1 MIARRV
7 IVILW
12 IYISV
17 VQFMGEGTTSSH
29 ISTTKWTW
37 LGFFNH
43 LDSTY
48 SLLFPLNSCRE
59 WPHCIKTSTSMWK
72 YPWALFRHSDLCQST
87 KQAIS
92 RFCFSNPSN
101 HANPICIYRT
111 FCPSFLSQRWHNSD
125 RGHAVFRETLD
136 LLYVSLDFDVRED
149 QRELERRERESKSR
163 REGRGQQSREGWEW
177 QRKKVSMRWE
187 VERERERKRGVGNRS
202 KTWEAFTLDFA
213 LESNLHPAGEAT
225 VSKNQITLPLLT
237 PAVSH
242 TCAQPRGSKD
252 LEF

>member
-1 MIARRV
+1 MFN
-7 IVILW
+7 LW
-12 IYISV
+12 EKERLPLIFLPQS
-17 VQFMGEGTTSSH
+17 EPD
-29 ISTTKWTW
+29 
-37 LGFFNH
+37 LDFFNH

-48 SLLFPLNSCRE
+48 FLLFPLNSCRE
-59 WPHCIKTSTSMWK
+59 WPHCIKTSPSMWK

-125 RGHAVFRETLD
+125 WGHAVFRETLD

-187 VERERERKRGVGNRS
+187 VVRERERAKERSWQPLKNMRGFHSGFCPWVKLASGRRGHRVQEPNNSAAVNPRCLTYSCTAKR
-202 KTWEAFTLDFA
+202 K
-213 LESNLHPAGEAT
+213 
-225 VSKNQITLPLLT
+225 
-237 PAVSH
+237 
-242 TCAQPRGSKD
+242 
-252 LEF
+252 